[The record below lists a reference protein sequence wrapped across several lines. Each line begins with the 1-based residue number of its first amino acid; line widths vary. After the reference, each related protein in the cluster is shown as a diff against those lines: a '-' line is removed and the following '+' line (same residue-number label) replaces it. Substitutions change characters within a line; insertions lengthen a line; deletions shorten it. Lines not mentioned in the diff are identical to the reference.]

1 MNPEMILAIAALASS
16 VAGIISAILLNRKTV
31 ALLEYRLEKVEETV
45 SDQKKLEKEIASM
58 KSDLASIK
66 TSIEFIKEEVK
77 K

>member
-1 MNPEMILAIAALASS
+1 MNPEMILALAALISG
-16 VAGIISAILLNRKTV
+16 VAGVISAILLNRKTV